1 MIRAP
6 CCDPSDVTLHCKRG
20 EQMQLLLRYL
30 CYKHENRRALHEQN
44 SAFVKTTQARSTTSS
59 RPLSIANQ
67 THQVAGST
75 NCDVSEK
82 LFRIKIFN
90 DSPWI
95 RSMSGRLHCPTS
107 TSSTITAHL
116 MPFGLFSPSEPRSML
131 PSIPSG
137 AAYFESE
144 RLMPSYQMID
154 GL

>member
-90 DSPWI
+90 NSPWI
-95 RSMSGRLHCPTS
+95 NPCQRDFTVQLVRHQ
-107 TSSTITAHL
+107 
-116 MPFGLFSPSEPRSML
+116 R
-131 PSIPSG
+131 
-137 AAYFESE
+137 
-144 RLMPSYQMID
+144 
-154 GL
+154 